1 MVAPVRILVVDDELQ
16 IAQLLAGVLRGAG
29 HDTAYET
36 DGRAALKRLERDPC
50 DLLVTDLR
58 MPGMDGL
65 RLIEAA
71 RKANPEVDALI
82 MTAYASADSAVQAL
96 RGGIADYLPK
106 PFGVEEIKTAV
117 EKALA
122 KRAKRRAREIEVKD
136 LSTRVEL
143 TRADLERR
151 VADLSFLHDLTRIIA
166 SRMAPVKECLVVLLR
181 HLDAESVFL
190 TEAGSVVHRI
200 GADADAASLEL
211 ARQSGVTGRVV
222 RSAAPAPLHAIA
234 APVGA
239 GAVVARRAEPF
250 DASAPQLLSI
260 AARDLAL
267 AVENDRLRE
276 GQRRSCIGIVAT
288 LIEAVEAKDRFNRG
302 HSRRVA
308 DLAVRFAHELGL
320 PVREVEILETAA
332 KLHDIGK
339 IGVPEEILN
348 KPGRLDAQEFDII
361 KSHPVIGEQILQPL
375 EFLAE
380 IRPVVRHHHERW
392 DGRGYP
398 DGLKTTDIPRSA
410 AMLAIVD
417 AFDAMTSTRPYRNGL
432 PREQAHSILLE
443 GAGTQWDPE
452 LVQVFGRL

>member
-1 MVAPVRILVVDDELQ
+1 MVAPVRILVVDDEIQ

-36 DGRAALKRLERDPC
+36 DGRAALMRLERDPC

-71 RKANPEVDALI
+71 RKANPDVDALI

-106 PFGVEEIKTAV
+106 PFGVEEIKAAV

-122 KRAKRRAREIEVKD
+122 KRQKRRASEIEVKD
-136 LSTRVEL
+136 LSTRVES

-181 HLDAESVFL
+181 HLDADSVFL
-190 TEAGSVVHRI
+190 TEAGSVVHCI

-211 ARQSGVTGRVV
+211 ARRSGVTGRVL
-222 RSAAPAPLHAIA
+222 RSSAPAPLHAIA

-250 DASAPQLLSI
+250 DAAAPQLLSI

-348 KPGRLDAQEFDII
+348 KPGRLDDQEFDII

-398 DGLKTTDIPRSA
+398 DGLRTTDIPRSA

-417 AFDAMTSTRPYRNGL
+417 AFDAMTSTRPYRAGL
-432 PREQAHSILLE
+432 PREKAHTILLE

-452 LVQVFGRL
+452 LVRVFGRL